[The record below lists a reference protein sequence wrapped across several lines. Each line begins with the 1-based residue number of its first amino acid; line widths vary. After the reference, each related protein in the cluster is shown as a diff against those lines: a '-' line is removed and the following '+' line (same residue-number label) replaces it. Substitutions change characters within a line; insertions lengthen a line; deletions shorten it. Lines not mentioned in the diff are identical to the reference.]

1 MNRNGVAG
9 GGTVGDRKQSL
20 GVPGLQSGRS
30 GMNNNITDLVAAID
44 SDDDFA
50 LPALG
55 SAAASKA
62 VVPPPA
68 ASQLSAHNSNNFAS
82 RNNRKDPQRASIS
95 DSDFDF

>member
-1 MNRNGVAG
+1 MNRNGAAG
-9 GGTVGDRKQSL
+9 GGTVANRKQSMDM
-20 GVPGLQSGRS
+20 PGLQSGRS
-30 GMNNNITDLVAAID
+30 GMNNNIADLIAAAE

-55 SAAASKA
+55 SVPTTKA

-82 RNNRKDPQRASIS
+82 RARKDPQRASIS

>member
-1 MNRNGVAG
+1 
-9 GGTVGDRKQSL
+9 
-20 GVPGLQSGRS
+20 
-30 GMNNNITDLVAAID
+30 MNNNIADLVAAVD
-44 SDDDFA
+44 SDDEFA

-55 SAAASKA
+55 SSAAASKA

-82 RNNRKDPQRASIS
+82 KTNRKDPQRASIS